1 MPKRVKACRPLF
13 FSEEMKTVMLQSVAD
28 ACSQCVD
35 HFRKVVPMGPSADA
49 QDYSSLHRFLPQSVW
64 HQLLGDPSSQLHALC
79 SWASKLGL
87 FCPTEKTVGTFTVL
101 LFWNEW
107 KDQAISP
114 LEKYQTYNK
123 CRHQVRAVLKEYNC
137 VATQELR
144 LYQLPPVVR
153 VASYTPS
160 SVRGCSV
167 SWLH

>member
-1 MPKRVKACRPLF
+1 
-13 FSEEMKTVMLQSVAD
+13 
-28 ACSQCVD
+28 
-35 HFRKVVPMGPSADA
+35 MGPSADA

-144 LYQLPPVVR
+144 LHQLRPVFR
-153 VASYTPS
+153 VASYTSS